1 MKKIVL
7 FSLLL
12 LSALFVNAQFTE
24 SKKPD
29 VNVLYRG
36 LSYGWY
42 IQTYTSYNPT
52 STSYTYFFGYPD
64 GQYEIIPLTFDNIQE
79 FKDFIV
85 ALNRC
90 IEDKELQL
98 SNKETST
105 GYKYTLY
112 QFSNMGT
119 KNVKI
124 LLYTPSG
131 IKEGWIQK
139 VDISKLNNIVGI

>member
-12 LSALFVNAQFTE
+12 LSTLFVNAQFTE

-36 LSYGWY
+36 LSYGWF
-42 IQTYTSYNPT
+42 IQTYTTYNPS
-52 STSYTYFFGYPD
+52 STSYVYFFGYPD
-64 GQYEIIPLTFDNIQE
+64 GKYQDISLIFNNFQE
-79 FKDFIV
+79 FKDFVV

-105 GYKYTLY
+105 RYKYTLY

-124 LLYTPSG
+124 LLYTSSG

-139 VDISKLNNIVGI
+139 VDILKLNNIVGI